1 MSAPPPPPGAGPA
14 QEAPRRRQHREGHR
28 QGDDSQVLGH
38 QEPQGHPPVQG
49 LQLPLASSTFT
60 ATTVLE
66 RASKA
71 PRKIPAPK
79 LKPRAGASNGP
90 RAMVPPICSAPPTP
104 ATRPRRRSS
113 ESDSSAPTAN
123 IRKATPT
130 SARASTACGSTW
142 GPGVNGPRATP
153 ARR

>member
-1 MSAPPPPPGAGPA
+1 MARSWATRS
-14 QEAPRRRQHREGHR
+14 PRATRPCRAC
-28 QGDDSQVLGH
+28 SS
-38 QEPQGHPPVQG
+38 
-49 LQLPLASSTFT
+49 PLASSTFT

-130 SARASTACGSTW
+130 SARASTAWGSTW